1 MRTNRAFTLLEMVLV
16 IVLLSITMAM
26 ITPRLLVPRGRALEL
41 AAERVADVLTMF
53 AQRESL
59 SGRPVGIWHDAQ
71 RNWIVLVSL
80 ETDPQ
85 RPGEPADWRPDRT
98 VGPAKLPP
106 NVDADRGVIAL
117 ADGRPLDF
125 RQWPIA
131 AEPGKPRPRLEIT
144 ITDDEGREKTV
155 ILPPHAVAPYLA
167 SDERA
172 RLAARE
178 PIDLDAAGRWREDW

>member
-26 ITPRLLVPRGRALEL
+26 ITPRLIVPRGRALEL

-80 ETDPQ
+80 ETDPD
-85 RPGEPADWRPDRT
+85 RPGEPADWHPDRT
-98 VGPAKLPP
+98 VGPAKLPA

-131 AEPGKPRPRLEIT
+131 AEPGKPRPRLEIS
-144 ITDDEGREKTV
+144 ITDDEGRAQTV
-155 ILPPHAVAPYLA
+155 VLPPHAVAPYLA

>member
-1 MRTNRAFTLLEMVLV
+1 MRRNRAFTLLEVVLV
-16 IVLLSITMAM
+16 IALLAILMSMVM
-26 ITPRLLVPRGRALEL
+26 PRLIISRGRGLEL

-71 RNWIVLVSL
+71 RNWIVLVAL
-80 ETDPQ
+80 EAAPEG
-85 RPGEPADWRPDRT
+85 PGDAADWRPDRA
-98 VGPAKLPP
+98 VAPAKLPDS
-106 NVDADRGVIAL
+106 VDPDRGVL
-117 ADGRPLDF
+117 AVVDGRAIDF

-131 AEPGKPRPRLEIT
+131 SEPGKPRPRLEIT
-144 ITDDEGREKTV
+144 LADGEGREQTV
-155 ILPPHAVAPYLA
+155 VLPPHAIAPYLA
-167 SDERA
+167 SDEHA